1 MHPARREKG
10 EASLARPMAL
20 SSDLSSTLN
29 HRGRRTTVCLPDS
42 PGGLE
47 ALRDALLSEAFV
59 LTKETAEHLELK
71 RPLRVKD
78 NDWPITVIVE
88 RASAPFAL
96 TCYMSIPWSW
106 IVLFSLMVLLLL
118 PMGSF
123 AGAPV
128 AFLLALL
135 LIALALYK
143 QRFDLRPSAWWQAPS
158 RKRWGERIQ
167 TLIANSFECCCEDV
181 ASNRGSS

>member
-1 MHPARREKG
+1 
-10 EASLARPMAL
+10 MAV
-20 SSDLSSTLN
+20 SSEISFTLN
-29 HRGRRTTVCLPDS
+29 HRGRRTTATLPDS

-47 ALRDALLSEAFV
+47 ALRDALVSEAFV
-59 LTKETAEHLELK
+59 LTTETAERLELK
-71 RPLRVKD
+71 RPLRMKD

-88 RASAPFAL
+88 RASAPLAL
-96 TCYMSIPWSW
+96 TCYMTIPWSW
-106 IVLFSLMVLLLL
+106 IVSFSLMVFVLL

-135 LIALALYK
+135 LIGSALYK

-167 TLIANSFECCCEDV
+167 TLIANSFGCCCEGV
-181 ASNRGSS
+181 ASTRGSP